1 MEDAE
6 KADSDKY
13 SITWKSIVSSRV
25 DSKKLKADY
34 PDIYKEYSKESSS
47 RRFTVKEIA

>member
-1 MEDAE
+1 MC
-6 KADSDKY
+6 KGIGKQKIY
-13 SITWKSIVSSRV
+13 SKSSNRV

-34 PDIYKEYSKESSS
+34 PDIYKECVKASES

>member
-6 KADSDKY
+6 KADSDHY
-13 SITWKSIVSSRV
+13 SVSWKSVSSNRV
-25 DSKKLKADY
+25 DSKKLKSDY
-34 PDIYKEYSKESSS
+34 PDVYKECVKASES

>member
-1 MEDAE
+1 M
-6 KADSDKY
+6 SF
-13 SITWKSIVSSRV
+13 SVSWKSVSSNRV

-34 PDIYKEYSKESSS
+34 PDIYKECVKASES